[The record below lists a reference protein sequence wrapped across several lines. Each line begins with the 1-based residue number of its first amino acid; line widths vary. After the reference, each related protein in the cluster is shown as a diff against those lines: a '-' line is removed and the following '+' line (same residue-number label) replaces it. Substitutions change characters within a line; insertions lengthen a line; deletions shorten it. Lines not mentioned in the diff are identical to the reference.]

1 MYGIGLRTAHYGD
14 WLAGASPRIDFVE
27 AITENFAT
35 RQGRPW
41 AVLEAV
47 RRQVPVVF
55 HGVSLSL
62 GGLDPIDQT
71 YVRAI
76 RELADRFEPLWI
88 SDHLCFGTAHGHHSH
103 DLWPLPRTE
112 ATVRRAADRIA
123 RVQDLLGRRIL
134 IENISSYVQYQADEL
149 SEADFV
155 AAVVERADCDLLLD
169 LNNVVVNAHNHGF
182 DPHAFVRAMPTGRVR
197 QLHLA
202 GHGDFGSYLF
212 DDHRGPV
219 PDPVWALFDTCVR
232 AHGEVPALIEWDKD
246 VPALDVVIAE
256 TDKARALAQAI
267 LPPPRP
273 RAPRAF
279 DTTDVHAE
287 VGHGA

>member
-1 MYGIGLRTAHYGD
+1 MVGIGLRTAHYAD
-14 WLAGASPRIDFVE
+14 WLSGTTPRVDFVE

-47 RRQVPVVF
+47 RRHVPVVF

-62 GGLDPIDQT
+62 GGHDPIDVA

-76 RELADRFEPLWI
+76 RALADRFEPLWL

-112 ATVRRAADRIA
+112 ATVRRTAERIA

-134 IENISSYVQYQADEL
+134 VENISTYVQYAADEM
-149 SEADFV
+149 SEAEFITAV
-155 AAVVERADCDLLLD
+155 AERADCGLLLD
-169 LNNVVVNAHNHGF
+169 LNNAVVNAFNHATDAERFLHGL
-182 DPHAFVRAMPTGRVR
+182 PAERIG

-202 GHGDFGSYLF
+202 GHGDHGRYLL

-219 PDPVWALFDTCVR
+219 PDVVWDLYATALRRLGD
-232 AHGEVPALIEWDKD
+232 VPALIEWDKD
-246 VPALDVVIAE
+246 VPALDVVVAE
-256 TDKARALAQAI
+256 AAKAHELA
-267 LPPPRP
+267 R
-273 RAPRAF
+273 R
-279 DTTDVHAE
+279 E
-287 VGHGA
+287 VARVA